1 MKVKNVNLEWYVLR
15 WDFNTKKVINYN
27 ILQWRKEDIANE
39 VRRKSIYNKSILKE
53 YLKTTFMYDYWSK
66 TECEFYISDLH
77 GDDYEKIDIWR
88 QIEPNL
94 DLIVE
99 YVNSKMELG
108 LE

>member
-15 WDFNTKKVINYN
+15 WDVNAKKVVNYN

-39 VRRKSIYNKSILKE
+39 VRKKSIYNKSILRE
-53 YLKTTFMYDYWSK
+53 YLKTVFMYDYWSK
-66 TECEFYISDLH
+66 TECEFFISDLH
-77 GDDYEKIDIWR
+77 GDDYEKVDIWR

>member
-15 WDFNTKKVINYN
+15 WDFNSKKVINYN
-27 ILQWRKEDIANE
+27 ILQWRKEDVANE
-39 VRRKSIYNKSILKE
+39 VRRKSIYNKSILRE